1 MCLEIPACF
10 MLFLS
15 ERYCCFAISLEKGVK
30 LMWIFDVFET
40 IVTIVLISLSI
51 HYRNYMA
58 QISLY
63 YMFNMIGLGLRLGAS
78 IYYMIS
84 IHN

>member
-1 MCLEIPACF
+1 
-10 MLFLS
+10 
-15 ERYCCFAISLEKGVK
+15 
-30 LMWIFDVFET
+30 MWIFDVFET